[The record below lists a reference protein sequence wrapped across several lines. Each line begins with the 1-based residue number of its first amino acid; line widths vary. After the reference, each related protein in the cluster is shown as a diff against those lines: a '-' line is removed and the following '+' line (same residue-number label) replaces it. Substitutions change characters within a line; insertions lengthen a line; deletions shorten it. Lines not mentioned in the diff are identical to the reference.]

1 MRETKSLRHRLAAGL
16 GLAAVAAMAAT
27 MLGTAPAHAEG
38 TILGINEPDVIPGHY
53 LVKLRDVSVSSVD
66 ASAAALAG
74 EYEGTVTYTFPT
86 TVHGFAATMT
96 EEQARR
102 LAADPSVE
110 YVEAD
115 QAVHIDGVQ
124 PNPPSWGL
132 DRVDQNNLPLDSS
145 YTYPNEAANVHAYI
159 IDTGILIS
167 HNTFGG
173 RAAHG
178 RDTVDNDN
186 DATDCHGHGTHVAG
200 TVGGSQYGLA
210 KSVQLVGVRVLN
222 CSGSGTTAGVVAG
235 IEWVTQNAVKPAS
248 ANMSLGG
255 GADTTLDNAVTA
267 SIASGVTYGVA
278 AGNDNANACNY
289 SPARVA
295 NAITVGS
302 TTNTDARSSFSN
314 FGTCVDIFAPGS
326 SITSSWIGS
335 NTATNTISGT
345 SMATPHVVGA
355 ASLYLSANPSATPQQ
370 VRDALVNNATNG
382 VVTSPGTGSPNKLL
396 YTGFIGGPPPGDDF
410 SISVSPA
417 SGTINQGQSTS
428 ATVTTAT
435 TNGSAQ
441 SITLSASG
449 QQSGVT
455 VTFSPST
462 ITSGQTSTVTFTA
475 SATAGTGTANIS
487 LTGTGTA
494 ATHAATY
501 TLTVN
506 GTGGGG
512 CSGTN
517 GTSTPIADLAT
528 VNSTIAIS
536 GCNRNASATST
547 VAVNISHTYRGD
559 LVIDL
564 IAPDGTAY
572 RLKNSSLFDGAD
584 NVITTYTA
592 NLSSEAAN
600 GSWTL
605 RVRDVYSGDSGT
617 LNTWTLT
624 L

>member
-1 MRETKSLRHRLAAGL
+1 
-16 GLAAVAAMAAT
+16 
-27 MLGTAPAHAEG
+27 
-38 TILGINEPDVIPGHY
+38 
-53 LVKLRDVSVSSVD
+53 
-66 ASAAALAG
+66 
-74 EYEGTVTYTFPT
+74 
-86 TVHGFAATMT
+86 
-96 EEQARR
+96 
-102 LAADPSVE
+102 
-110 YVEAD
+110 
-115 QAVHIDGVQ
+115 
-124 PNPPSWGL
+124 
-132 DRVDQNNLPLDSS
+132 
-145 YTYPNEAANVHAYI
+145 
-159 IDTGILIS
+159 
-167 HNTFGG
+167 
-173 RAAHG
+173 
-178 RDTVDNDN
+178 
-186 DATDCHGHGTHVAG
+186 
-200 TVGGSQYGLA
+200 
-210 KSVQLVGVRVLN
+210 

-235 IEWVTQNAVKPAS
+235 IEWVTQNAIKPAS

-314 FGTCVDIFAPGS
+314 YGTCVDIFAPGS
-326 SITSSWIGS
+326 SITSAWIGS

-410 SISVSPA
+410 SMSVSPT
-417 SGTINQGQSTS
+417 SGTINQGQSTT
-428 ATVTTAT
+428 ATITTAT

-455 VTFSPST
+455 VSFSPST
-462 ITSGQTSTVTFTA
+462 ITSGQTSTVTFSA
-475 SATAGTGTANIS
+475 SATAGTGTANIT

-494 ATHAATY
+494 ATHSAGYA
-501 TLTVN
+501 LTVN

-512 CSGTN
+512 CTGTN
-517 GTSTPIADLAT
+517 GTATPIADLAT
-528 VNSTIAIS
+528 VNSTIPIS
-536 GCNRNASATST
+536 GCNRNGTATSK
-547 VAVNISHTYRGD
+547 VAVNITHTYRGD

-564 IAPDGTAY
+564 IAPDGTSY
-572 RLKNSSLFDGAD
+572 RLKNSSIFDGAD
-584 NVITTYTA
+584 NVIATYTV
-592 NLSSEAAN
+592 NLSSEAGN
-600 GSWTL
+600 GTWTL
-605 RVRDVYSGDSGT
+605 RVRDAYSGDTGR